1 MRYNKSSG
9 AIIFKIE
16 KEKPVYL
23 LLYSNYWGFVKGL
36 VEQGEQEEATA
47 EREAQEEAGI
57 KIKIIPGFKDKIKYM
72 FKFEGEFISKEA
84 VFFVAQALSKDV
96 KISHEHN
103 DFKWFSLDEALSI
116 MKHKNQK
123 EMLKKAN
130 DFILTW
136 LKQKK
141 L

>member
-1 MRYNKSSG
+1 MRYDKSSG

-16 KEKPVYL
+16 KGKPVYL

-36 VEQGEQEEATA
+36 VEKDEQEEKTA

-72 FKFEGEFISKEA
+72 YKFEGELISKEA

-96 KISHEHN
+96 KISQEHN
-103 DFKWFSLDEALSI
+103 DFKWFSLQEALSI

-130 DFILTW
+130 EFILDYV
-136 LKQKK
+136 KQTK

>member
-1 MRYNKSSG
+1 MKYDKSSG

-16 KEKPVYL
+16 NGKPVYL

-36 VEQGEQEEATA
+36 VELGESEEETA
-47 EREAQEEAGI
+47 KREAQEEAGI
-57 KIKIIPGFKDKIKYM
+57 KIKILPGFKDKVNYM
-72 FKFEGEFISKEA
+72 YKFEGELISKEA
-84 VFFVAQALSKDV
+84 VFFVAQALSNDV

-103 DFKWFSLDEALSI
+103 DFKWVSLEKALQI

-123 EMLKKAN
+123 DMLKRADAFLMN
-130 DFILTW
+130 WIR
-136 LKQKK
+136 QKR